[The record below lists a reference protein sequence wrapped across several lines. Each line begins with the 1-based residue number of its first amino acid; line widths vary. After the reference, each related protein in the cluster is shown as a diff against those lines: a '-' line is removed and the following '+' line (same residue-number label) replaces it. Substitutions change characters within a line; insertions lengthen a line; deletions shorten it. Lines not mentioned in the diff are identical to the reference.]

1 MDEFQFKSPAA
12 ATVSTNLGSGQPEA
26 GDIQIMVLMIEG
38 IWGTNGT
45 AYDGTGVG
53 IEIEPTLAAADD
65 VVAFPDFFED
75 PSFG

>member
-12 ATVSTNLGSGQPEA
+12 ATVSTEVGSGQPDA

-38 IWGTNGT
+38 VWGTNGV
-45 AYDGTGVG
+45 AYDGTGIG
-53 IEIEPTLAAADD
+53 IEPTFEFADD
-65 VVAFPDFFED
+65 VVEFPSFFED